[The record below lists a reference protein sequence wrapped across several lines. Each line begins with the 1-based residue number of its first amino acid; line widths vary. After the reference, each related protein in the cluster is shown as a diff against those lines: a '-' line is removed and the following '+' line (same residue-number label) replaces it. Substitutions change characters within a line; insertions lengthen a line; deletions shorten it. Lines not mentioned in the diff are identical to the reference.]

1 MNISTEAR
9 SAYFGGLPERRGTS
23 RFPVREEVRYR
34 VVHSKSAKASG
45 SGVTL
50 NIGSGGILFTT
61 QETLPIGRMVEISV
75 NWPARLGGSCP
86 LKFVATGRVVRSEP
100 DKAAIRIEKYE
111 FRTRRANGLA
121 ASAGS
126 SSMY

>member
-1 MNISTEAR
+1 
-9 SAYFGGLPERRGTS
+9 
-23 RFPVREEVRYR
+23 
-34 VVHSKSAKASG
+34 
-45 SGVTL
+45 L

-61 QETLPIGRMVEISV
+61 QESIPLGRMVEISV

-100 DKAAIRIEKYE
+100 DKTAIRIEKYE
-111 FRTRRANGLA
+111 FRTRSANGLA

-126 SSMY
+126 SVY